1 MTITSARLLPGIA
14 VLGLL
19 AITFGITGDAG
30 AAPPRPPVSSPLV
43 GIVEGQRA
51 HLTLVN
57 AGGKRGTTGT
67 CAAALSFVDDQGRL
81 LKQQAVTLAP
91 GQGTF
96 LALDFNEAPPTTDR
110 VRLHYR
116 AVVTPTN
123 DACDGTIAG
132 HEMIENGTSKTSVFI
147 GVYQD

>member
-96 LALDFNEAPPTTDR
+96 LALNFNEAP
-110 VRLHYR
+110 HYR

-123 DACDGTIAG
+123 DACDGAITG

>member
-1 MTITSARLLPGIA
+1 MTTSAKLLLGIA
-14 VLGLL
+14 VLALL
-19 AITFGITGDAG
+19 AVTVALVHDAG
-30 AAPPRPPVSSPLV
+30 AAPPRPAVSSPLV

-67 CAAALSFVDDQGRL
+67 CEAALSFVDDQGRL

-96 LALDFNEAPPTTDR
+96 LALDFNEAPPTNDR

-123 DACDGTIAG
+123 DACDGAITG
-132 HEMIENGTSKTSVFI
+132 HEMINNLDSKTSVFI